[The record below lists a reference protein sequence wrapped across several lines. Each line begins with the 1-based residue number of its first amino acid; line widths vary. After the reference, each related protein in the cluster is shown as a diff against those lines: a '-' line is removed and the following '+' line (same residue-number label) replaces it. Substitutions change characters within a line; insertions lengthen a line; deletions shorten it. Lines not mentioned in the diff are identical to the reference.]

1 MVVDEET
8 GALRVSEQRDEATER
23 ALHKTIRKVGEDIE
37 RLSFNTAI
45 AAMIEFV
52 NAALKTGVTLD
63 QAERFALILC
73 PFAPH
78 IAEEMYAKIHEHAGR
93 DPGLASLAE
102 WPSFDEA
109 MLASER
115 VEVLVQVLGK
125 PRDRIMLA
133 PDADEKAHEEA
144 ALASPKVQEA
154 IAGKTVRKI
163 VVAPGRLVNIVAN

>member
-1 MVVDEET
+1 
-8 GALRVSEQRDEATER
+8 
-23 ALHKTIRKVGEDIE
+23 
-37 RLSFNTAI
+37 
-45 AAMIEFV
+45 
-52 NAALKTGVTLD
+52 
-63 QAERFALILC
+63 
-73 PFAPH
+73 
-78 IAEEMYAKIHEHAGR
+78 MYAKIHEHAGR